1 MKLIKWLAIWLGLG
15 LAALAFAA
23 NAVAVGFAAYF
34 AKPVLGVC
42 LVMGLLFG
50 ISGQNRKRKEKKQIA
65 AELEYLAGS
74 HDQRKA
80 WGTDIQQRS
89 RQIWNKCQENT
100 SLDQENPMFQ
110 PEYQAEQLLE
120 RINAAKAE
128 TEALQSDLRA
138 AILAMEE
145 EG

>member
-1 MKLIKWLAIWLGLG
+1 MKLIKWLAIWLSLG

-23 NAVAVGFAAYF
+23 NAVAVEFAAYF

-42 LVMGLLFG
+42 LVLGLLFG
-50 ISGQNRKRKEKKQIA
+50 ISGQIRRGKEKRRIA

-74 HDQRKA
+74 HEQRKA
-80 WGTDIQQRS
+80 WGEDLQQRS

-110 PEYQAEQLLE
+110 PEYRAEQLLD
-120 RINAAKAE
+120 RINAAVAE
-128 TEALQSDLRA
+128 TEALQSNLRA
-138 AILAMEE
+138 AVLAMEE